1 MVSHYGQFM
10 GKITVHSASL
20 NQGKACLNQ
29 SNSAQKN
36 RNEVRYLSG
45 ELNLENYLKR
55 HWLQDLQEKPTRTL
69 M

>member
-1 MVSHYGQFM
+1 MVSHCEQFM
-10 GKITVHSASL
+10 GKITDHSASL
-20 NQGKACLNQ
+20 NQGKAYLNQ

-45 ELNLENYLKR
+45 EFNLENYLKR
-55 HWLQDLQEKPTRTL
+55 HWLQDLLEEQKRTL